1 MRRNDIVVIL
11 TDGLIGDIDKTE
23 TQRMLEE
30 VASKSASAVFASTVE
45 LPELPSRWRKVLI
58 T

>member
-1 MRRNDIVVIL
+1 
-11 TDGLIGDIDKTE
+11 
-23 TQRMLEE
+23 MLEE
-30 VASKSASAVFASTVE
+30 AASKSASAVFASTVE